1 LRINTANQ
9 ANYLQLF
16 VSNMVVYSPI
26 AATYGSRIEQFV
38 ETESDFSKYH
48 DKLNVK
54 LRHLRHRCKIVTK
67 DTRKYSAKE
76 KYSKIT
82 SDDYDKKNKLF
93 GALVLMHSERD
104 LSFAEAI
111 KLRIRQR
118 GKPKGGEQKLL
129 ETRLKKA
136 YKTSQNLLK
145 ITQNEGQWIT
155 RAQYLAYAKIVHAE
169 YLIFGKKVKTKNN
182 KLITK
187 ELALALAACAFLKD
201 KQILPTDIIDY
212 LNTRY
217 EYTLTQYGEGITSA
231 VDVHNFVSK
240 IVEAERDT
248 NDELASLLFKNGYI
262 TKLED
267 VEMEKGPV
275 NNKIEWRA
283 FNCKIK
289 DNQIAQLINDVS
301 VVQIKDIA
309 DYSSKLSKWEAILS
323 KQHDRMAR
331 QVGDEMDVEGD
342 ENIDNEENEEILLA
356 YIKFQTIF
364 TFISRD
370 ASLFNKLWKQWE
382 KLGSSMSSK
391 LTKYK
396 EIERI
401 VKNLKSYLKEV
412 TELPGIYSDDE
423 LIFQLELSMD
433 YFQLYLNAG
442 CLASLYQ
449 SKGKYRESL
458 AIYVHSYQTLQGKL
472 QVQKNTPLINLP
484 EELLTEQALAKLD
497 DMIKTGWK
505 SVIALAEYEKELNTS
520 YIVQKYQPTVIEKID
535 SVSVKPSDVHLNNLF
550 PLRPIVKPVGAKPT
564 LFDLAFNYIEYEEDV
579 NAKTKY
585 NETVEKKNLDGEQN
599 TPDDQPAKK
608 RGFLGLF
615 GR

>member
-1 LRINTANQ
+1 
-9 ANYLQLF
+9 
-16 VSNMVVYSPI
+16 MVVYSPI

-38 ETESDFSKYH
+38 ETESDFCKYH

-54 LRHLRHRCKIVTK
+54 LRHLRHRCKIITK
-67 DTRKYSAKE
+67 DTRKYSTKE

-118 GKPKGGEQKLL
+118 GKAKGSEQKLL
-129 ETRLKKA
+129 GTRLKKA
-136 YKTSQNLLK
+136 YKTSQNLLE
-145 ITQNEGQWIT
+145 ITKNEGQWIT

-182 KLITK
+182 TLITK
-187 ELALALAACAFLKD
+187 ELALALAACTFLKD
-201 KQILPTDIIDY
+201 KEILPTEIIDY
-212 LNTRY
+212 LNTKY
-217 EYTLTQYGEGITSA
+217 EYTLTQYGDRITSSI
-231 VDVHNFVSK
+231 DLNNFVSK
-240 IVEAERDT
+240 TVEAGKDN
-248 NDELASLLFKNGYI
+248 NDELAELLFKNGYI
-262 TKLED
+262 TKVED
-267 VEMEKGPV
+267 VEMEKSPI

-301 VVQIKDIA
+301 AVQVKDIA
-309 DYSSKLSKWEAILS
+309 DYSSKLSKWENILS
-323 KQHDRMAR
+323 KQHENMAR
-331 QVGDEMDVEGD
+331 QVNEELDADED
-342 ENIDNEENEEILLA
+342 ENMDNEENEEILLA

-364 TFISRD
+364 TSISRD

-458 AIYVHSYQTLQGKL
+458 ALYVHSHQTLQEKL
-472 QVQKNTPLINLP
+472 QVQQNTELIKLP
-484 EELLTEQALAKLD
+484 EDLLTEQALTKLNNL
-497 DMIKTGWK
+497 IKTGWN
-505 SVIALAEYEKELNTS
+505 SVVALAEYEKELNTS
-520 YIVQKYQPTVIEKID
+520 YIVKKYQPTVVEKID
-535 SVSVKPSDVHLNNLF
+535 SLSVRPSDVHLNNLF

-564 LFDLAFNYIEYEEDV
+564 LFDLAFNYIEYEEDIQ
-579 NAKTKY
+579 TKANN
-585 NETVEKKNLDGEQN
+585 NETAEKKSISVDQS
-599 TPDDQPAKK
+599 TPEDQPAKK